1 MFIRKLVLLVSMAIL
16 AIAPPL
22 RAQDAPVSLDQWLAA
37 FNSGDNE
44 RLERFYDRAM
54 SDPDPLTAQNLR
66 TETCGF
72 DMVRTERTE
81 AGDTNALLVERCFPA
96 LWRADFRTEGSSGKS
111 VLDLQPYALEGSRL
125 RASLTDLAD
134 RLAQRD
140 EFAGALLLMEEGKEP
155 LDLSKGAVSSED
167 RTAISADT
175 PMFLASAGKMF
186 TATAILQLV
195 EEGRVDLDAPLSRY
209 LPDYP
214 NRGMAAATVRQLLSH
229 RAGAGEDGVLRRE
242 EVANRA
248 RVRTIDDYL
257 ALNGRRAPD
266 FPPGSKTDYSN
277 YGFILL
283 GAVIER
289 VSGESYP
296 EYIAA
301 HVFEPAG
308 MAHAGFPDRDHLAGI
323 PVGYTT
329 YFGAEPAMVDNRE
342 VLPWRGSAHGGGVAS
357 ANDMLRF
364 FRALEN
370 GTLLSEK
377 MLALAITPGDTPWY
391 GLGFIAQGGDNPQW
405 GHGGGSYGMSV
416 AAQNY
421 PAIGTRF
428 ICLGT
433 RDMACDRLIMAWY
446 MKRFGLTE

>member
-1 MFIRKLVLLVSMAIL
+1 MNIRNFVLLVSMATL
-16 AIAPPL
+16 VIASPL
-22 RAQDAPVSLDQWLAA
+22 RAQGAPGSLDQWLAA
-37 FNSGDNE
+37 FNSGDEE
-44 RLERFYDRAM
+44 RLERFYERAM

-72 DMVRTERTE
+72 DLVRTERTE
-81 AGDTNALLVERCFPA
+81 AGDTEALLAERCFPA
-96 LWRADFRTEGSSGKS
+96 LWRAVFRTEGSSAKS

-125 RASLTDLAD
+125 KASLTDLAG
-134 RLAQRD
+134 RLARRN
-140 EFAGALLLMEEGKEP
+140 EFAGALLLVKEGEAP
-155 LDLSKGAVSSED
+155 LDLSMGTVSTED
-167 RTAISADT
+167 RTAITADT

-195 EEGRVDLDAPLSRY
+195 ESGRVDLDAPLSRY

-214 NRGMAAATVRQLLSH
+214 NRDMAAATIRQLLNH

-242 EVANRA
+242 DVANRA
-248 RVRTIDDYL
+248 KVRTIDDYL
-257 ALNGRRAPD
+257 ALNGHRAPD

-308 MAHAGFPDRDHLAGI
+308 MDHAGFPDRDHLAGI

-329 YFGAEPAMVDNRE
+329 YFGSEPTMMDNRD

-370 GTLLSEK
+370 GALLSTDL
-377 MLALAITPGDTPWY
+377 LALATTPGDTPWY
-391 GLGFIAQGGDNPQW
+391 GLGFIAQAGDNPQW

-428 ICLGT
+428 ICLGA